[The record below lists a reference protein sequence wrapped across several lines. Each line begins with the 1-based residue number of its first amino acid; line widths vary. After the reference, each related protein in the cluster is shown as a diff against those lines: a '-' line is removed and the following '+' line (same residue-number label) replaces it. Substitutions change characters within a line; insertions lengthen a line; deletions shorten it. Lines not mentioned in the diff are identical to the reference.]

1 MKSTLRTETWGC
13 LYCNEFGGLV
23 EGLHVFLRRAVV
35 AGGRVLMS
43 GSFLVVRLWLDVCGL
58 NTERL

>member
-1 MKSTLRTETWGC
+1 M
-13 LYCNEFGGLV
+13 V

-35 AGGRVLMS
+35 AGGRMLTFGNFM
-43 GSFLVVRLWLDVCGL
+43 VVRLWFDVCGL